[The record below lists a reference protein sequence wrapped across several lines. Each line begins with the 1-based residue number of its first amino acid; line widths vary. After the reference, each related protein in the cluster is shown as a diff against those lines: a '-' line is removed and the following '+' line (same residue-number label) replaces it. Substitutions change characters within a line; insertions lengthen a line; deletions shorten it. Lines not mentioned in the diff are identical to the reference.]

1 MTELDVDNYFYLC
14 LKEFGDV
21 PNDINLA
28 KLLDCMLAELSYFVK
43 DCKYNDAFDII
54 RCIDLFDLKFPKFAD
69 KIVYTII
76 KICHSNRKTLIDST
90 ILDALFDLISGF
102 WKKLSIKVQ
111 LDVFKAF
118 HWYSHVWKS
127 YLDFCD
133 IWNLDNFGDDEFK
146 IENRRNSIGES
157 AYIACSRCWNR
168 IAICKY
174 TFDFY
179 INYISKICKY
189 NLTVYSNYHIA
200 FFLIRIGY
208 CRDDIL
214 RVYRPYIECKH
225 RKPWSW
231 LTLSHVFEYNS
242 IEYQACRLFAAD
254 FCDDVDT
261 DALDAVDYKKICHDI
276 FARVQSV
283 DLELW
288 YGILHRL
295 VYIRDNDFEYK
306 KIKTK
311 NIL

>member
-1 MTELDVDNYFYLC
+1 MTELDVDNFFYLS
-14 LKEFGDV
+14 LKEFGEV
-21 PNDINLA
+21 PNDCNLTS
-28 KLLDCMLAELSYFVK
+28 LLDNMLLGLSRFVN
-43 DCKYNDAFDII
+43 CGKYNDAFDII
-54 RCIDLFDLKFPKFAD
+54 RCVDLFCLKFPKFAD
-69 KIVYTII
+69 KIVGSII
-76 KICHSNRKTLIDST
+76 KICHCNRKSLNDST
-90 ILDALFDLISGF
+90 LLDALFDLIFGF
-102 WKKLSIKVQ
+102 WNKLSTKVQ

-133 IWNLDNFGDDEFK
+133 IWNLDNFGDNEFK
-146 IENRRNSIGES
+146 IENRRNSLGES

-168 IAICKY
+168 VAICKY

-231 LTLSHVFEYNS
+231 LTLSHVFEQHS

-254 FCDDVDT
+254 FCDNV
-261 DALDAVDYKKICHDI
+261 ALDAIVVADYKKVCHDI

-283 DLELW
+283 DIELW
-288 YGILHRL
+288 YSILQRL

-306 KIKTK
+306 NIKTK